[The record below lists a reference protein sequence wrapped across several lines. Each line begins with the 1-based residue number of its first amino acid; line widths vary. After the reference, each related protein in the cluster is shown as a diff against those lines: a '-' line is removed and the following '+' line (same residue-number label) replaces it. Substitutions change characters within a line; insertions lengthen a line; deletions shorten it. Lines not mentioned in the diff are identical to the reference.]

1 VFFDGGKERLLSSGA
16 AGVRTGWFA
25 ALADPRL
32 REAVAAIH
40 RDPARRWTL
49 ADLAKTAA
57 MSRSSFA
64 EAFRNRTGETP
75 MSYLARW
82 RMMLAADRLAA
93 GEPASVIA
101 PTLGYESDSAFSV
114 AFKRMMGRPPRAFA
128 GSRSAAAP

>member
-1 VFFDGGKERLLSSGA
+1 MLIQGLGQHLSDP
-16 AGVRTGWFA
+16 AGIGTGWFA

-32 REAVAAIH
+32 CEAVAAIH

-64 EAFRNRTGETP
+64 EAFRDRTGETP
-75 MSYLARW
+75 MSYLVRW

-101 PTLGYESDSAFSV
+101 PTLGYESDSSV
-114 AFKRMMGRPPRAFA
+114 AFKGMMGRRPRAFA
-128 GSRSAAAP
+128 GRR